1 MVFIDFSFGRMM
13 TVVQLI
19 FISDSTKNVAKG
31 GSLDRDVEGSNQ
43 DLNLASFDFGS
54 NSRSLSFSVS

>member
-31 GSLDRDVEGSNQ
+31 GSLGRDVEGNSQ
-43 DLNLASFDFGS
+43 DLNVAPFDLGS
-54 NSRSLSFSVS
+54 VFVF